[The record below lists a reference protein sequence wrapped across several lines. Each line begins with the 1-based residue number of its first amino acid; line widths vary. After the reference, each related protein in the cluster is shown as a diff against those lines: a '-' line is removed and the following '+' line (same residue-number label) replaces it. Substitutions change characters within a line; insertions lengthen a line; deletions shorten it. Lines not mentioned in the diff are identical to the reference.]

1 MQNYAKYVTLTN
13 LFEWGPSKS
22 PLKGDLQCSSGSS
35 GSNDSRGA
43 LLFFQQECGEF
54 LSHWH
59 IDEFHREP
67 SE

>member
-13 LFEWGPSKS
+13 LFERGPSKS

-35 GSNDSRGA
+35 GSNGA

-54 LSHWH
+54 LSHWC
-59 IDEFHREP
+59 IDKFHREP

>member
-22 PLKGDLQCSSGSS
+22 PLKGDLQYLSGSS
-35 GSNDSRGA
+35 GA

-54 LSHWH
+54 LSHWC